1 MREGASMGWRTM
13 VGKRQEA
20 NAPDPDAKWVSQAR
34 QGDVRA
40 CESLFLKYRATTFR
54 LALRFVENADD
65 AEEIVTDVFVRAFRS
80 LSSFRGD
87 CLFSTWL
94 HRITVNAA
102 LNVKSRRPADTA
114 SLDDPTTHAA
124 ALVGN
129 PQAMIEE
136 LERRRTVRRAVR
148 ELSPKLRAVVVLH
161 YFEGWTCEQIADV
174 LNISVG
180 TVWSR
185 LNAAK
190 AKLAQRLRGELFD

>member
-1 MREGASMGWRTM
+1 MREGAFMDWRTM

-20 NAPDPDAKWVSQAR
+20 SAPDPDAEWVALAR
-34 QGDVRA
+34 G
-40 CESLFLKYRATTFR
+40 ETF
-54 LALRFVENADD
+54 APARF
-65 AEEIVTDVFVRAFRS
+65 F
-80 LSSFRGD
+80 SSSGD

-102 LNVKSRRPADTA
+102 LNAKSRRPADTA
-114 SLDDPTTHAA
+114 SLDDSTTHAA
-124 ALVGN
+124 ALVVN

-136 LERRRTVRRAVR
+136 RERRRTVRRAVR
-148 ELSPKLRAVVVLH
+148 ELSPKLRSVVVLH

-190 AKLAQRLRGELFD
+190 AKLAQRLRGELLD